1 MKKYNFFLI
10 LVSIFLVFI
19 SGCASQKQFELP
31 SELIFPIEEISL
43 LEVKNCENV
52 IHDPEAMPFSKRDLC
67 YYQLAMK
74 YENPSICAK
83 IKSETFDDDC
93 FEVLAER
100 TGDYRVCGQIDP
112 DGKMGLCYLE
122 FLEKMPVGIE
132 FCEYLTYPTHR
143 DSCITKMAVFIPDL
157 DYDICDD
164 VDEFLGMRN
173 TCYKSIALN
182 KNDLEG

>member
-43 LEVKNCENV
+43 L
-52 IHDPEAMPFSKRDLC
+52 
-67 YYQLAMK
+67 
-74 YENPSICAK
+74 
-83 IKSETFDDDC
+83 
-93 FEVLAER
+93 EVLAER